1 MPDELI
7 RLKLRIDAPTRI
19 FKKSKAFFRMGIKQ
33 DVPKVKAF
41 KASESRS
48 GASPCENREKV
59 WSVKDCLWGK
69 KSLMQSQVFATGG
82 RAMMKTWRDW
92 RIPSRVVFSL
102 SERGPALPGFQ
113 RTRPTKDPVMSDTAR
128 LIHAFPK
135 NPLEEIRVS
144 LTEFKKKQYIDL
156 RVYYKGD
163 DGEYHPSKKG
173 ITVSLDL
180 FPDLVE
186 AIEKAREL
194 VGE

>member
-1 MPDELI
+1 
-7 RLKLRIDAPTRI
+7 
-19 FKKSKAFFRMGIKQ
+19 
-33 DVPKVKAF
+33 
-41 KASESRS
+41 
-48 GASPCENREKV
+48 
-59 WSVKDCLWGK
+59 
-69 KSLMQSQVFATGG
+69 
-82 RAMMKTWRDW
+82 
-92 RIPSRVVFSL
+92 
-102 SERGPALPGFQ
+102 
-113 RTRPTKDPVMSDTAR
+113 MSDTPQ

-144 LTEFKKKQYIDL
+144 LTVFKKKQYIDL

-186 AIEKAREL
+186 AIEKARQL

>member
-1 MPDELI
+1 
-7 RLKLRIDAPTRI
+7 
-19 FKKSKAFFRMGIKQ
+19 
-33 DVPKVKAF
+33 
-41 KASESRS
+41 
-48 GASPCENREKV
+48 
-59 WSVKDCLWGK
+59 
-69 KSLMQSQVFATGG
+69 
-82 RAMMKTWRDW
+82 
-92 RIPSRVVFSL
+92 
-102 SERGPALPGFQ
+102 
-113 RTRPTKDPVMSDTAR
+113 MSDAGQ

-144 LTEFKKKQYIDL
+144 LTVFKKKKYIDL

-186 AIEKAREL
+186 AIEKARQL

>member
-1 MPDELI
+1 
-7 RLKLRIDAPTRI
+7 
-19 FKKSKAFFRMGIKQ
+19 
-33 DVPKVKAF
+33 
-41 KASESRS
+41 
-48 GASPCENREKV
+48 
-59 WSVKDCLWGK
+59 
-69 KSLMQSQVFATGG
+69 
-82 RAMMKTWRDW
+82 
-92 RIPSRVVFSL
+92 
-102 SERGPALPGFQ
+102 
-113 RTRPTKDPVMSDTAR
+113 MSDTAR

-144 LTEFKKKQYIDL
+144 LTVFKKKQYIDL

-163 DGEYHPSKKG
+163 EGEYHPSKKG